1 MAIDYNDHVIETT
14 GGIKLNSVLPPS
26 STNLLYNGGGNLNWG
41 GTGFGGAV
49 VVSDTG
55 EAGTSFIKNIVVL
68 SQASYDAL
76 TPNAQTIYFIT

>member
-1 MAIDYNDHVIETT
+1 MPIDYNSHQITT
-14 GGIKLNSVLPPS
+14 VGAVLESYLPPS
-26 STNLLYNGGGNLNWG
+26 STNLLYNSGGNLIWG

-55 EAGTSFIKNIVVL
+55 ETGTSSVKNIVAL

-76 TPNAQTIYFIT
+76 TPNANTIYFIT